1 MPDVTEDLNLLI
13 YGLDR
18 NQLVINRE
26 LLVDQNEISANFVV
40 TDAKQID
47 FSARNVYEAPS
58 NTFVVVIKEYKSPS
72 KSRQFMAQITSIIVV
87 FFCFLTL
94 TSCVT
99 LVVRMRRRSN
109 HQRLILEQENAFAAR
124 HNMQVQQAR

>member
-58 NTFVVVIKEYKSPS
+58 NTFVVVIKEYKSAS

-109 HQRLILEQENAFAAR
+109 HQRLILE
-124 HNMQVQQAR
+124 